1 MHFRL
6 FWLGLCPW
14 VYAHDMKSHKIGFF
28 FFFSSMVK
36 ARAFALELIQHGPKN
51 VLQAR
56 SSPQHDSAWITN
68 FLKWPC
74 VETIALQEQ
83 LLLAPCDGQH
93 APSAPFAPQLI
104 ASQAATMS
112 VLEVKAPVPWLRSP
126 GKYPKSGICPT
137 AFKWLYHLGNWV
149 IPYSKMSVCFFPQGS
164 LPLHL
169 LLSPYVGYGGPGEL
183 QVAVPLHNMWYFY
196 LVFSE
201 WCLLT
206 GGLQYICRHVTHVAS
221 RRVLE
226 GWNWL

>member
-14 VYAHDMKSHKIGFF
+14 VYAHDTKAIKIGFF

-36 ARAFALELIQHGPKN
+36 ARAFALELIQSGPKN

-83 LLLAPCDGQH
+83 LLLAPRDGQD
-93 APSAPFAPQLI
+93 APSAPFAPQLV
-104 ASQAATMS
+104 APQAATVS
-112 VLEVKAPVPWLRSP
+112 VLEVKASVPGLRSP
-126 GKYPKSGICPT
+126 GKCPKSGICLPV
-137 AFKWLYHLGNWV
+137 FKWLYHLVKWV
-149 IPYSKMSVCFFPQGS
+149 IPYSKMSICFFPQGS
-164 LPLHL
+164 LPLYL
-169 LLSPYVGYGGPGEL
+169 LLSPYVGHEGPGEL
-183 QVAVPLHNMWYFY
+183 QVAVPLHNIWYFY
-196 LVFSE
+196 LVCYE
-201 WCLLT
+201 LCWLT
-206 GGLQYICRHVTHVAS
+206 GGLQYICRHITHVES
-221 RRVLE
+221 RHALE